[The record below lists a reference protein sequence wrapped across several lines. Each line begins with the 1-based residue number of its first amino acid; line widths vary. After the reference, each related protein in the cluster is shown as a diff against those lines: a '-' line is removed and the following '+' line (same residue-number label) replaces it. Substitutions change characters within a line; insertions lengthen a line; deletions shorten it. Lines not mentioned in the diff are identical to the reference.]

1 MWRLRSA
8 GVLQDVSNQADQP
21 EGTSE
26 LNSPRKGVSPWSLR
40 LTARLTEITSRL
52 FPSPLF
58 DVIRGSVNME
68 DATESSTNS
77 LLKDGNIRMVVH
89 FQSFYQTAQVSE
101 PIYVVIE
108 TVLVSALC
116 LKRSVKQSIMLFPEV
131 FHRCS
136 H

>member
-8 GVLQDVSNQADQP
+8 GVLQDVSHQADQP

-116 LKRSVKQSIMLFPEV
+116 LKRSVKQTIMLFPEV